1 MHFKAIRIEQVP
13 EGGTRA
19 ALGTF
24 PEEELMPG
32 EVTVRVTHSSLNYKD
47 ALALTGK
54 APVVRRF
61 PMIPGIDMAGIVEH
75 SEDPSYAK
83 GDAVILT
90 GWGTGETHLG
100 AYAERA
106 RVPASW
112 LVPRPSTLTPSEA
125 MAIGT
130 AGFTAML
137 SVMALERAGLTPQS
151 APILVTG
158 ASGGVGSVAISLLAG
173 AGWTVHASTGRP
185 SEESYLRELGALEV
199 VARDELVKNARPLG
213 KERWAGGID
222 TVGSTTLASMLSMTR
237 YGGAVAACGL
247 AGGMDLPGS
256 VAPFI
261 LRGVSLIG
269 IDSVMAPTSIRL
281 EAWDRLARAID
292 RDKLKRMTSTIPL
305 EAAIEAGSQL
315 LSGRSKGRVVVEIQA

>member
-1 MHFKAIRIEQVP
+1 MAFKAIRIEQVP

-24 PEEELMPG
+24 SEEELMPG

-61 PMIPGIDMAGIVEH
+61 PMIPGIDMAGIVER
-75 SEDPSYAK
+75 SEDSRYAK

-100 AYAERA
+100 AYAEQA

-112 LVPRPSTLTPSEA
+112 LLPCPATLMPGEA

-137 SVMALERAGLTPQS
+137 AVMALERAGLTPQS
-151 APILVTG
+151 GPILVTG
-158 ASGGVGSVAISLLAG
+158 ATGGVGSVAVSLLAG
-173 AGWTVHASTGRP
+173 AGWTVHGSTGRP
-185 SEESYLRELGALEV
+185 SEESYLRELGAIEI
-199 VARDELVKNARPLG
+199 VARDELAKNTRPLG
-213 KERWAGGID
+213 KERWAGAID
-222 TVGSTTLASMLSMTR
+222 NVGSTTLASVLSMTR
-237 YGGAVAACGL
+237 YGGVVAACGL

-269 IDSVMAPTSIRL
+269 IDSVMAPTAIRQ
-281 EAWDRLARAID
+281 EAWDRLARSID
-292 RDKLKRMTSTIPL
+292 RDKLKRITSTIPL
-305 EAAIEAGSQL
+305 EAVIEAGAEL
-315 LSGRSKGRVVVEIQA
+315 LNGRSKGRVVVEVQA

>member
-1 MHFKAIRIEQVP
+1 MHFKAITIEQVP

-24 PEEELMPG
+24 SEEELMPG

-47 ALALTGK
+47 ALALTGN

-75 SEDPSYAK
+75 SEDPRYAN

-112 LVPRPSTLTPSEA
+112 LVPRPPTLTPIEA

-137 SVMALERAGLTPQS
+137 SVMALERAGLTPLS

-185 SEESYLRELGALEV
+185 SEESYLRELGAHEV
-199 VARDELVKNARPLG
+199 VARDELTKNARPLG

-222 TVGSTTLASMLSMTR
+222 TVGSTTLASVLSMTR

-269 IDSVMAPTSIRL
+269 IDSVMAPTAIRL
-281 EAWDRLARAID
+281 GAWDRLARAID